1 MMEKVVSSCG
11 IICSDCIDF
20 GQACAGCRSLKG
32 QVSWAS
38 YLGFQVCPLYDCC
51 VNKKGLA
58 GCGGCNELPCQKFYD
73 IQDPSTTRED
83 HLQAIRERV
92 ALLKEQR

>member
-51 VNKKGLA
+51 VN
-58 GCGGCNELPCQKFYD
+58 
-73 IQDPSTTRED
+73 
-83 HLQAIRERV
+83 
-92 ALLKEQR
+92 